1 MLGRRFPS
9 WAGGLS
15 FVNKSLTRTV
25 NSRGLPEASVEMLGF
40 ALRQASRKLRKRE
53 NRAPFEARL
62 PS

>member
-25 NSRGLPEASVEMLGF
+25 NSRGLPVASVEMAGRD
-40 ALRQASRKLRKRE
+40 LRQASRKLRTCE
-53 NRAPFEARL
+53 NRAPSGTRL